1 VKGNI
6 IFALYRSG
14 ETEREPMRFKTLADN
29 EWRNSVPVS
38 IKGNKKEPRIELDLE
53 LHPEEFNYA
62 HEIVVFDGN

>member
-1 VKGNI
+1 
-6 IFALYRSG
+6 
-14 ETEREPMRFKTLADN
+14 MRFKTLADS

-38 IKGNKKEPRIELDLE
+38 IKGNKKGPRVELDLE